1 MDATADESA
10 PAPAPGPTGPP
21 SRAALAAVVVGIAAL
36 VIANNIGNASAPVLL
51 PVPNDPGRSSNP
63 ELLLALSP
71 AIRNQVGVVN
81 YVAPW
86 TFLLLA
92 GARLLVADPLFYL
105 LGRWYGSSAI
115 AWMEKRS
122 ANAGAVLRQVERL
135 FARASVVLVFIAANN
150 LVCLLAG
157 AARMRP
163 WKFWAANVAGTLT
176 RLMLIM
182 FFADLLSS
190 QIDAVLDFVGAYRP
204 WILGLSVAV
213 VAVVVARQLRG
224 GSGELGQIRRLGS
237 SLRDDSP
244 TGTPSGGSTEG
255 ERHDAGGT
263 SAEGPDRP
271 DS

>member
-1 MDATADESA
+1 
-10 PAPAPGPTGPP
+10 
-21 SRAALAAVVVGIAAL
+21 
-36 VIANNIGNASAPVLL
+36 
-51 PVPNDPGRSSNP
+51 
-63 ELLLALSP
+63 
-71 AIRNQVGVVN
+71 
-81 YVAPW
+81 
-86 TFLLLA
+86 
-92 GARLLVADPLFYL
+92 
-105 LGRWYGSSAI
+105 
-115 AWMEKRS
+115 
-122 ANAGAVLRQVERL
+122 
-135 FARASVVLVFIAANN
+135 VLVFIAANN